1 MTETQDTHHLTAA
14 ELRPLI
20 RKIWEE
26 VLQHTD
32 FTDDDRFFSLPG
44 GNSLTAV
51 QVMVVLGRET
61 GSKLPMRLIIRHKSV
76 AELAAAIAEQ
86 AGR

>member
-1 MTETQDTHHLTAA
+1 MTKTQDTPHLTAA

-20 RKIWEE
+20 RKVWEE
-26 VLQHTD
+26 VLQHGD
-32 FTDDDRFFSLPG
+32 FTDDDRFFSLSG

-51 QVMVVLGRET
+51 QVMVALSRET
-61 GSKLPMRLIIRHKSV
+61 GSRLPMRLIIRHRSV

>member
-1 MTETQDTHHLTAA
+1 MTETQDTHRLTAA

-20 RKIWEE
+20 RKVWEE
-26 VLQHTD
+26 VLQYGD

-76 AELAAAIAEQ
+76 AELAEAIAEQ